1 MLLAVRD
8 RGIYIIAALL
18 LSIATATAHANDDS
32 WPTRI
37 LAAMRAHAL
46 PSDTLA
52 LAAVPLNG
60 PGKPRFIDADQMMS
74 PGSTMKLLTT
84 YAALELLGPNFQ
96 WKTRLYTDGTV
107 DNGVLHGNLYFVGV
121 GDPKLTQERLWMLL
135 RDLRA
140 YGIHD
145 IDGDLVLDGSY
156 FHLPDGLP
164 RFPDDGGDP
173 NAPYLVQPDAL
184 LTNLN
189 VFHIQIAAR
198 TGGQV
203 HAWVQPA
210 IPRLTLDDEVAL
222 TAPGPCP
229 SDSQF
234 QFQPSHDKDGG
245 ITVTISGRLPKGC
258 RSGTYLSL
266 MKPEQYTPALIRS
279 LWHGLG
285 GTISGKNRLG
295 TLPEGAKLLVSTT
308 SPELATMV
316 HDTNKWSN
324 NTMAR
329 QLFLTIGAE
338 NRMAGDKDDLAAARR
353 TVNDWLTLKGI
364 DTSQVVLDNGS
375 GLSRRARISP
385 RQQVKLLQ
393 QAWRS
398 PYAAEL
404 IASLPLVAMDG
415 TMRNRLRDTDVRG
428 EGHVKTGSLTG
439 VRAIAGFTRDRDGT
453 TWAVSAIVNSP
464 GAWKSQPVLDAV
476 LQAVH
481 DLPTDS
487 GAEITQASEAPAP
500 RRSVPGG

>member
-1 MLLAVRD
+1 MLLAVRR
-8 RGIYIIAALL
+8 RGFYILAALL
-18 LSIATATAHANDDS
+18 LSLTAGATRADDS
-32 WPTRI
+32 NWPQNI
-37 LAAMRAHAL
+37 LTAMKAHSL

-52 LAAVPLNG
+52 MAAVPLDG
-60 PGKPRFIDADQMMS
+60 PGKPRFVDADQLMS

-96 WKTRLYTDGTV
+96 WNTRLYTDGKV
-107 DNGVLHGNLYFVGV
+107 RNGVLDGNLYFVGV

-145 IDGDLVLDGSY
+145 IHGDLVLDGSY

-173 NAPYLVQPDAL
+173 HAPYLVQPSAL

-189 VFHIQIAAR
+189 VFHFQIAAR

-203 HAWVQPA
+203 HAWVEPD
-210 IPRLTLDDEVAL
+210 IPQLTLNDEVVL
-222 TAPGPCP
+222 TGPGPCP
-229 SDSQF
+229 SDSRF
-234 QFQPSHDKDGG
+234 QYQPSYGKDGR

-258 RSGTYLSL
+258 RSGSYLSL

-279 LWHGLG
+279 LWTGLG
-285 GTISGKNRLG
+285 GTISGVNRLG
-295 TLPEGAKLLVSTT
+295 TLPEGARLLVSTT

-316 HDTNKWSN
+316 RDTNKWSN

-329 QLFLTIGAE
+329 QLFLDIGAE
-338 NRMAGDKDDLAAARR
+338 NRLAGDKDDLAAARR

-364 DTSQVVLDNGS
+364 DTKQVVLDNGS
-375 GLSRRARISP
+375 GLSRSARISP
-385 RQQVKLLQ
+385 RQQVKLLR

-404 IASLPLVAMDG
+404 ISSLPLVAMDG
-415 TMRNRLRDTDVRG
+415 TMKHRLRDTDVRG

-481 DLPTDS
+481 DLPTDN
-487 GAEITQASEAPAP
+487 GTEISQASETPAP
-500 RRSVPGG
+500 RRTIPGG